1 MDHQQPR
8 YWCHI
13 CQAQVDANLHGLTPN
28 CLLCN
33 SEFIEEIEE
42 ASHPQEWTGIPASEG
57 HGVQSGSFTMH
68 TSVDGMPG
76 EPSIEQLL
84 PMILQ
89 QLLFTGNN
97 TSTEPSPSAPSWA
110 NPNTNA
116 RGSASATSTSS
127 NTTTHGFSF
136 SGGWAGGATFSLPIF
151 TSSEAPRGNSS
162 SAEGTTRDPY
172 TAAEGTP
179 QSHTINQE
187 GTHTFSFEYSHPA
200 DPNLGSA
207 GHAGSETQTQPDQN
221 HSNFPSEANHNLSE
235 EGLSL
240 EEQMLRRM
248 FRRFSGNMNPNT
260 TSSQD
265 SRLATIAPILIQLL
279 GIRGSLGDY
288 VADGDS
294 FEDIITRL
302 FEQHTQGS
310 DTQAA
315 PSNIIAS
322 LPKEKFSKGT
332 SSQTECAICQDEY
345 IQDELLISLPCTHIY
360 HPDCITSWLKLNG
373 TCPICRFSF
382 VDHQNN
388 NTGDAGVGSHAENA
402 GVGSHTENA
411 EVGDDGSHPRIY
423 TWDDSLD

>member
-33 SEFIEEIEE
+33 SEFIEEVFD
-42 ASHPQEWTGIPASEG
+42 G
-57 HGVQSGSFTMH
+57 HNCPLAFSTH
-68 TSVDGMPG
+68 TSQVF
-76 EPSIEQLL
+76 SSNIY
-84 PMILQ
+84 Q
-89 QLLFTGNN
+89 QRG
-97 TSTEPSPSAPSWA
+97 PSW
-110 NPNTNA
+110 
-116 RGSASATSTSS
+116 R
-127 NTTTHGFSF
+127 
-136 SGGWAGGATFSLPIF
+136 
-151 TSSEAPRGNSS
+151 SS

-302 FEQHTQGS
+302 FEQHTQLSYFLAVLFDHVFLLLVKTLTIVGVDIRGS

-332 SSQTECAICQDEY
+332 SCET
-345 IQDELLISLPCTHIY
+345 LLLS
-360 HPDCITSWLKLNG
+360 
-373 TCPICRFSF
+373 
-382 VDHQNN
+382 
-388 NTGDAGVGSHAENA
+388 
-402 GVGSHTENA
+402 
-411 EVGDDGSHPRIY
+411 
-423 TWDDSLD
+423 

>member
-89 QLLFTGNN
+89 QLLFTVAAG
-97 TSTEPSPSAPSWA
+97 
-110 NPNTNA
+110 
-116 RGSASATSTSS
+116 R
-127 NTTTHGFSF
+127 
-136 SGGWAGGATFSLPIF
+136 GGATFSLPIF

-402 GVGSHTENA
+402 GVGRHTENA